1 MNEIVIGGTFN
12 YEISNK
18 AYEIIELVKSHTDFK
33 IDFDYTDEETP
44 YCKKIENKYVIHIR
58 KDTDDIED
66 VILHE
71 LMHVVQSENGM
82 TKTEIPNDISDRDY
96 ELLSDLVNI
105 LLDYD
110 ANQQL
115 SYKYNYNIASSHLQF
130 NEWYPLIRKVKEIPE
145 KDIKSI
151 AVALFGIMILD
162 SKNNCEK
169 ILLYTDKCTL
179 EIRKIVYHLND
190 CFKLYDVGNN
200 VSSCKTIYE
209 ASVKFLG
216 IF

>member
-1 MNEIVIGGTFN
+1 
-12 YEISNK
+12 
-18 AYEIIELVKSHTDFK
+18 
-33 IDFDYTDEETP
+33 
-44 YCKKIENKYVIHIR
+44 
-58 KDTDDIED
+58 
-66 VILHE
+66 
-71 LMHVVQSENGM
+71 MHVVQSENGM

-169 ILLYTDKCTL
+169 ILRYTDKYTL